1 MAAQPLDSSHAEDD
15 QTAANWWFTRPVND
29 FGKRILE
36 IHHDNS
42 FSIVL
47 CNQQLSEARSK
58 TILPGML
65 WEVGG
70 IISTFL
76 DGKIWLL
83 SSFNTSIAGLY
94 LPVGSGALITTPL
107 PTPQQDCPTQDTAQC
122 SSPLSF

>member
-1 MAAQPLDSSHAEDD
+1 MAAQLLDSSHAEDD
-15 QTAANWWFTRPVND
+15 QTAPSPLTSQYADDLHNLLMILAAEYWKFT
-29 FGKRILE
+29 
-36 IHHDNS
+36 DNS

-47 CNQQLSEARSK
+47 CNQQLLEARSK

-83 SSFNTSIAGLY
+83 S
-94 LPVGSGALITTPL
+94 
-107 PTPQQDCPTQDTAQC
+107 
-122 SSPLSF
+122 